1 MRLKLEMRTGNCCSG
16 SFRSS
21 LMVWDMQGDDANGD
35 GHPNIE
41 EYLNMLAK
49 DDFHCETRFDSSRQL
64 PAPDCGRG

>member
-1 MRLKLEMRTGNCCSG
+1 
-16 SFRSS
+16 
-21 LMVWDMQGDDANGD
+21 MVWDMQGDGANGD